1 MREAIR
7 KVSKIFAIL
16 LLGVLA
22 LASVPV
28 FAVEKTFPVRGR
40 VVLPSQMGRPE
51 PVKVVLNQGEHTAF
65 TRFDGSFR
73 FHDVSPG
80 IYTVSVLDTK
90 HHFGD
95 IKIDV
100 KSSGKIR
107 ALFYAYPGAPKA
119 ATAYPLVF
127 RHKAN
132 YQYFVARPQ
141 LSVLSIFKH
150 PMILM
155 MVPMMLMMVC
165 LPKMMENMDPE
176 EKEKMRKQMQHED
189 PREMLNKLW
198 GNNNNDSDDD

>member
-1 MREAIR
+1 MRQYSI
-7 KVSKIFAIL
+7 IFATLFLGIL
-16 LLGVLA
+16 A
-22 LASVPV
+22 IACVPV
-28 FAVEKTFPVRGR
+28 FAVEETFPVRGR
-40 VVLPSQMGRPE
+40 VALPPQTGRPE
-51 PVKVVLNQGEHTAF
+51 PVKVVLNQGEYSTF

-80 IYTVSVLDTK
+80 IYMVSVLDTK

-95 IKIDV
+95 MKIDV
-100 KSSGKIR
+100 KSNGKIR

-127 RHKAN
+127 RHKAD

-141 LSVLSIFKH
+141 LSVFSIFKH

-155 MVPMMLMMVC
+155 MVPMMLIMVC
-165 LPKMMENMDPE
+165 LPKMMDNMDPE
-176 EKEKMRKQMQHED
+176 EKERMRKQMQNED

-198 GNNNNDSDDD
+198 GNSNADSDED